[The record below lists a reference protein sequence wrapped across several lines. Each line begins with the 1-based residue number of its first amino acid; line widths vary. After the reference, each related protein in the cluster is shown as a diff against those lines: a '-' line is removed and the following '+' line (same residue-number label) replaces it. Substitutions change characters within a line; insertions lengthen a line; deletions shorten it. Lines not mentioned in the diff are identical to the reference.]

1 MPGAAVAPSRLSAL
15 SPLLRL
21 LRIAPLHPVADGGL
35 GEDVDGVV
43 RVVAQLEAQSPD
55 DVSHRRGV
63 LALVRSPDPLQQML
77 VGQRPPGVG
86 RKLDQHP
93 ILDAGERD
101 GASRHCHP
109 ALGIVDGQVS
119 PHIGLCGLGQLRRRP
134 LAQGRPD
141 PGRQLRREK
150 GLTT

>member
-1 MPGAAVAPSRLSAL
+1 MLTKAAAVILVLVISCTV
-15 SPLLRL
+15 
-21 LRIAPLHPVADGGL
+21 PVVETPTPRPTYTPYA
-35 GEDVDGVV
+35 
-43 RVVAQLEAQSPD
+43 AQPPD

-77 VGQRPPGVG
+77 VGQRLPGVD

-93 ILDAGERD
+93 VLDAGERD

-119 PHIGLCGLGQLRRRP
+119 PHVGL
-134 LAQGRPD
+134 
-141 PGRQLRREK
+141 
-150 GLTT
+150 